1 MEDEE
6 LVRGDRD
13 LHGLQQGAA
22 VGQAI
27 AAEGTQIA
35 AAPVVD
41 DITFARA
48 PV

>member
-1 MEDEE
+1 MKDEE
-6 LVRGDRD
+6 LVRGEGD

-27 AAEGTQIA
+27 SAEGAQVA

-41 DITFARA
+41 DVTFARA

>member
-6 LVRGDRD
+6 LARGERD
-13 LHGLQQGAA
+13 LHGLQQGTA
-22 VGQAI
+22 VGQAV
-27 AAEGTQIA
+27 AAEGAQVA

-41 DITFARA
+41 DVTFARA